1 MAVAVPI
8 PIPPFVLPVPAAWAG
23 AVAALPVSV
32 VVLGLVVV
40 AGAVWGAV
48 GGSKTDTDEEQ
59 LRSEEAASH
68 GGSKAKK
75 LRRSRRISLRQR
87 NGRHSRRRL

>member
-1 MAVAVPI
+1 MAI
-8 PIPPFVLPVPAAWAG
+8 PVPPAWPA

-75 LRRSRRISLRQR
+75 LRRSRRKSLRKKP
-87 NGRHSRRRL
+87 G